1 MRERNENI
9 DAVRGGAII
18 LVVLG
23 HVIQYIYAPADYEN
37 NIVYNIIYSF
47 HMPLF
52 MFLSGYL
59 AYRTDRELDKTWIKK
74 RFCALVIPYVV
85 WIILAYFLEGY
96 AGEGK
101 LFEWFRDGVL
111 YVTNG
116 APWFLWVLFLNCI
129 VLYVGTKLRKYVI
142 KNDIVFV
149 LLVIGV
155 YSISYAAR
163 YFVGQYPLGLN
174 LCAWQFAFYA
184 AGYLT
189 NQHAVLEKLS
199 SKVNNVLLAVACM
212 ICWTW
217 RFGGKPFFY
226 ETVLQ
231 RIASFGLIAIL
242 FKGLCLVYK
251 YLVPFLWIFALYW
264 IVKQMPEFKLK
275 KCVGRIGEYT
285 MEIYLLHIYILDL
298 IKMSNVWVASMMALI
313 FGTGVPIL
321 ASNMLNRCSFI
332 KKLMFGR

>member
-1 MRERNENI
+1 MGERNENI

-23 HVIQYIYAPADYEN
+23 HVIQYIYDPANYEN

-59 AYRTDRELDKTWIKK
+59 AYRMDRELNKTWIKK

-85 WIILAYFLEGY
+85 WIILAYFLKGY

-101 LFEWFRDGVL
+101 LLEWIRDGVF

-129 VLYVGTKLRKYVI
+129 VLYAGTKLRKYVI
-142 KNDIVFV
+142 RNDIVFA

-155 YSISYAAR
+155 YSISYVAR
-163 YFVGQYPLGLN
+163 YFVGQYLLGLN

-184 AGYLT
+184 TGYLT
-189 NQHAVLEKLS
+189 HQYAVLEKLNS
-199 SKVNNVLLAVACM
+199 RINRAILVGGGM

-226 ETVLQ
+226 ETVLK
-231 RIASFGLIAIL
+231 RLEALGTIAIL

-264 IVKQMPEFKLK
+264 MVNQMPEFKLK
-275 KCVGRIGEYT
+275 KCMGKIGEYT

-298 IKMSNVWVASMMALI
+298 IKIPNVCLASMMALM
-313 FGTGVPIL
+313 FGIGVPIL
-321 ASNMLNRCSFI
+321 VSNMLNRCDFI
-332 KKLMFGR
+332 KKLIFGR